1 MPGTCSG
8 ALSPAERR
16 EFEEHLPNCLTCQ
29 FAVSELAAHPGL
41 LAQVS
46 PADAAMLS
54 LVDDAPGEYRD
65 WSCCPTH
72 RPRRIKAERHG
83 RTWQLPAQHPV
94 PVRPRLSRQSLAATT
109 GEQARMALLD
119 VQHEPR
125 LRADAR
131 EREEQLRYWVLGLD
145 DETLQEFP

>member
-16 EFEEHLPNCLTCQ
+16 EFEEHLPSCLTCQ
-29 FAVSELAAHPGL
+29 FAVSETCCPPGSAGSGLASGW
-41 LAQVS
+41 
-46 PADAAMLS
+46 AMLS

-83 RTWQLPAQHPV
+83 RTGNCPLSTLCQFDHGCPV
-94 PVRPRLSRQSLAATT
+94 NHSRATT

-125 LRADAR
+125 LRAGCAGAR
-131 EREEQLRYWVLGLD
+131 GTAPVLG
-145 DETLQEFP
+145 PWAG